1 MKAIFLFSILIWHA
15 AVFSQ
20 TVTGSFTH
28 GGQTRTYRVH
38 LPPGFN
44 PSSSRPLVL
53 NLHGLGSNGQQQEL
67 YTGFNTIADTANII
81 VVYPNAL
88 NGNSGIPEWNAYGL
102 GSSDDVGFL
111 SALIDSMQSQYNIDR
126 SRAYCIGMSNGG
138 YMSYRMACERSCGI
152 VAIASVTG
160 LLVEN
165 IFTPCNISRPVPLM
179 QIHGTADGT
188 VGYSGVAASISS
200 WRGKNGCSSTPTTTN
215 LPDIN
220 TSDNSTVTVDHYGP
234 CNNGSEVILYTVNNG
249 GHTWPGSSIP
259 LGPTTNQDFNAS
271 STIWNFLR
279 KYSMAAYIS
288 PATSSVCAGSSAA
301 LTASGGTSYSWSTGG
316 TNSIITVSPTSNT
329 TYSVTINFGG
339 ACSATGSRTVTIT
352 TGLTASISPVGSICA
367 GETAT
372 LTASGGT
379 NYSWSNGQTTAS
391 ITVTPNSNTTYAVT
405 VTDAGGGCSATASR
419 TINVTPNPAIAV
431 SPASVAICSGMSAT
445 LSVSGGVSYVWSDN
459 STNASITVS
468 PASTSSYAV
477 TATDAN
483 GCMASASSAV
493 TVNPNPTAT
502 ISPAT
507 VSICSGSATLTASGG
522 TSYSWNNGQMTAS
535 VTVSPA
541 STTAY
546 SVTVADNNGCTGTA
560 SRTVNVTTGLTASIT
575 QSADSICPGES
586 VVLTAS
592 GGLYYM
598 WSTGSSS
605 SFMSVS
611 PSAFTS
617 YTVTVSDG
625 GSCADTASA
634 TVAVKPLPDADATA
648 NPASIAPGGS
658 SMLTASGGD
667 SYSWSNGL
675 SAAVTTVFPSTTTTY
690 SVTVSLDGCIDS
702 AQVTVTVSTTGIGER
717 HLMKPVKI
725 YPNPT
730 GGILNIEL
738 NENQASEIM
747 VEIFSVEGMKI
758 YSDLK
763 GVPSDRSLLIPMK
776 EICLKAGVYFIRLKG
791 DQAFIT
797 VKSVL
802 ME

>member
-1 MKAIFLFSILIWHA
+1 MKAIFLFSTVLWQVA
-15 AVFSQ
+15 LFSQ
-20 TVTGSFTH
+20 TTTGSFMH

-67 YTGFNTIADTANII
+67 YTGFNNVADTANIV

-88 NGNSGIPEWNAYGL
+88 NGTSGIPEWNAYGL
-102 GSSDDVGFL
+102 GSTDDVGFL
-111 SALIDSMQSQYNIDR
+111 SALIDSMQSQYNIDM
-126 SRAYCIGMSNGG
+126 SRVYCIGMSNGG
-138 YMSYRMACERSCGI
+138 YMSYRMACERSCRI
-152 VAIASVTG
+152 AAIASVTG

-188 VGYSGVAASISS
+188 VAYSGVAATISS
-200 WRGKNGCSSTPTTTN
+200 WRAKNGCPSTPTTTN

-288 PATSSVCAGSSAA
+288 PATASVCAGSSATLA
-301 LTASGGTSYSWSTGG
+301 ASGGTGYSWSTGG
-316 TNSIITVSPTSNT
+316 TGSSISVSPTSNT
-329 TYSVTINFGG
+329 AYNVTINFGG
-339 ACSATGSRTVTIT
+339 ACSATGSRTVTVT
-352 TGLTASISPVGSICA
+352 SGLTASISPVGAICA
-367 GETAT
+367 GESAT

-391 ITVTPNSNTTYAVT
+391 ITVTPASNTTYTVT
-405 VTDAGGGCSATASR
+405 ATDAGGGCSATASR
-419 TINVTPNPAIAV
+419 LVSVNPIPSVTV
-431 SPASVAICSGMSAT
+431 SGLTDVCAGMSTT
-445 LSVSGGVSYVWSDN
+445 LTASGGLNYLWSNN

-468 PASTSSYAV
+468 PTSSTNYTV

-483 GCMASASSAV
+483 GCTASESTVV
-493 TVNPNPTAT
+493 TVNPNPTAS

-522 TSYSWNNGQMTAS
+522 TGYAWNTGATTAS
-535 VTVSPA
+535 VTVSP
-541 STTAY
+541 TATATY
-546 SVTVADNNGCTGTA
+546 SVTISDANGCTATT
-560 SRTVNVTTGLTASIT
+560 SRTVTVSGALTASIT
-575 QSADSICPGES
+575 MTADSICPGES
-586 VVLTAS
+586 ATLTAS
-592 GGLYYM
+592 GGLNYS
-598 WSTGSSS
+598 WSNGSTSAAIP
-605 SFMSVS
+605 VS
-611 PSAFTS
+611 PAATTS
-617 YTVTVSDG
+617 FSVTVSDG
-625 GSCADTASA
+625 GSCSDTASA
-634 TVAVKPLPDADATA
+634 TVTVKPLPAANAVA
-648 NPASIAPGGS
+648 NPSSITPGGS

-675 SAAVTTVFPSTTTTY
+675 AAAVMTVSPSITTTY

-702 AQVTVTVSTTGIGER
+702 AQVTVTVGTTGIDEQA
-717 HLMKPVKI
+717 LSSFNI
-725 YPNPT
+725 YPNPAS
-730 GGILNIEL
+730 GYLNIEYL
-738 NENQASEIM
+738 NERPTT
-747 VEIFSVEGMKI
+747 VEIYSVDGKKVHVSERDAVLTDNI
-758 YSDLK
+758 IQISLK
-763 GVPSDRSLLIPMK
+763 KLKLDSGLYMV
-776 EICLKAGVYFIRLKG
+776 CLKTSDGIVTKKPVFI
-791 DQAFIT
+791 
-797 VKSVL
+797 
-802 ME
+802 E